1 MTLKASTMQ
10 SRVSTPQFRAAT
22 SESSASALKLRGSAL
37 KLRGSLGKLG
47 TSAVEPGSPQRWL
60 DARIVRLPGSTEQ
73 PSAPREQL
81 RAQPVDPAG
90 LALDFLNRSASCST
104 TGRMPGVVFAAVL
117 KYV

>member
-22 SESSASALKLRGSAL
+22 SESSASAL

-104 TGRMPGVVFAAVL
+104 TGRRPGVFFAAVL